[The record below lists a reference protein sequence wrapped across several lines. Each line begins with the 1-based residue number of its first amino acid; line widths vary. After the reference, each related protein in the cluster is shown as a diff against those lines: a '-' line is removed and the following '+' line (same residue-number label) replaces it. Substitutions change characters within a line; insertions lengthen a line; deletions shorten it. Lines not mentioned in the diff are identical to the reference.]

1 MATNTLW
8 VCFRPKASS
17 VPQCGWPA
25 CAGRDVTLTRR
36 GRRSASVGYHLT
48 RDFRLARAYA
58 RMLLNLEHGAHLQ
71 HSRAAQPAVSC
82 SCVWRAEWSTGV
94 ELSATTISFA
104 CELLHSASPS
114 SVACLMRPA
123 ERKAPQGHSNIQ
135 VRLMRGWPACLPYRR
150 RLPRSRKAEPSTLT
164 ILFARRCS
172 NETGPKSWQIDIC
185 GSGNDDDMR
194 PAAFVALR
202 SISGEGPT

>member
-1 MATNTLW
+1 MHPRVHAGHVMSRRPLTL
-8 VCFRPKASS
+8 VRRAVVSE
-17 VPQCGWPA
+17 PA
-25 CAGRDVTLTRR
+25 LYVEAGIGAEV
-36 GRRSASVGYHLT
+36 
-48 RDFRLARAYA
+48 
-58 RMLLNLEHGAHLQ
+58 EHGAHLQ

-135 VRLMRGWPACLPYRR
+135 VRQMRGWPACLPYRR

-172 NETGPKSWQIDIC
+172 NETGPKSWQIDVC